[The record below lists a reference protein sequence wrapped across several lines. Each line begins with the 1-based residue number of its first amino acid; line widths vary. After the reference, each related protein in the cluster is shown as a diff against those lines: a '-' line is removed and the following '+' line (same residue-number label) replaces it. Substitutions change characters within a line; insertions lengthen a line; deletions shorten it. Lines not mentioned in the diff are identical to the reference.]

1 MVDMDLFLENL
12 KDEERVIFQLRK
24 LFEHHGYKK
33 VRVHKFEEYSLY
45 IDNKNFLKTE
55 NIITFMDL
63 DGKLLA
69 LRPDVTLSIVK
80 NLDAQKTD
88 SFEKL
93 YYLEKVYR
101 LSRQNREYKE
111 IGQMGLECIGKIDE
125 YATIEVIR
133 LAVKSLGAISENYL
147 LDISHMGFLSGLL
160 EGIAI
165 DEQSKYELAKC
176 IRAKNIYEL
185 KTRLDKIKLSD
196 FYKDKLLQI
205 PQLYGDFNKVLLSA
219 QPLVVND
226 TMQKALDELK
236 ALYTSFDGT
245 PLSQK
250 LNLDISIVNDLDYY
264 NGIIFQGYVENIPKA
279 VLAGGQYDNLLHKLG
294 KDKGAIGFAVY
305 LDELEQF
312 YRRDISNDADVL
324 VLYDTIDNY
333 KEFSSLIED
342 KIAQGLRV
350 RVERVKPQ
358 GLRCKTILRYA
369 NGKLKKE
376 DI

>member
-1 MVDMDLFLENL
+1 MDLFLGNL
-12 KDEERVIFQLRK
+12 KDEERVTFQLRK

-205 PQLYGDFNKVLLSA
+205 PQLYGDFSKVLLSA

-236 ALYTSFDGT
+236 TLYISFEGT

-312 YRRDISNDADVL
+312 YRRDINNDADVL

-333 KEFSSLIED
+333 KEFSALIED

-358 GLRCKTILRYA
+358 GLRCKTVLRYA
-369 NGKLKKE
+369 NSELKKE

>member
-1 MVDMDLFLENL
+1 MDLFLGNL
-12 KDEERVIFQLRK
+12 KDEERVTFQLRK

-236 ALYTSFDGT
+236 TLYTAFEGT

-333 KEFSSLIED
+333 KEFLALIED

>member
-1 MVDMDLFLENL
+1 MDLFLENL

>member
-1 MVDMDLFLENL
+1 MNLFLENL
-12 KDEERVIFQLRK
+12 KDEERVTFQLRK

-236 ALYTSFDGT
+236 TLYTSFEGT

-333 KEFSSLIED
+333 KEFSALIED

-369 NGKLKKE
+369 NGTLKKE

>member
-1 MVDMDLFLENL
+1 MDLFLGNL
-12 KDEERVIFQLRK
+12 KDEERVTFQLRK

-219 QPLVVND
+219 QALVVND

-236 ALYTSFDGT
+236 TLYTSFEGT

-312 YRRDISNDADVL
+312 YRRDINNDADVL

-333 KEFSSLIED
+333 KEFSALIED

-358 GLRCKTILRYA
+358 GLRCKTVLRYA
-369 NGKLKKE
+369 NSELKKE